1 MKKIN
6 IFSVLIA
13 LIPFTVM
20 AQDDDLYFIPK
31 KAVRH
36 QITSSSFGE
45 RNSYYAGSNRNID
58 EYNRRGVYHKTTQNV
73 GSDSI
78 GNDIIDFDR
87 EKGVYPDSSYIGKT
101 RKKENWV
108 FLFPIP

>member
-58 EYNRRGVYHKTTQNV
+58 EYNLRGVYLKDTQNV
-73 GSDSI
+73 
-78 GNDIIDFDR
+78 
-87 EKGVYPDSSYIGKT
+87 
-101 RKKENWV
+101 
-108 FLFPIP
+108 

>member
-36 QITSSSFGE
+36 QITSSSLGE
-45 RNSYYAGSNRNID
+45 RNSYYVGSNRNID
-58 EYNRRGVYHKTTQNV
+58 EYNRRGVFNKNKQKLL
-73 GSDSI
+73 
-78 GNDIIDFDR
+78 ND
-87 EKGVYPDSSYIGKT
+87 
-101 RKKENWV
+101 
-108 FLFPIP
+108 